1 MMHPKMKIKI
11 YFNYA
16 QNKIGD
22 EYGNNLEIR
31 NVIAMLISY
40 LIDSEKIFP
49 LLKNIEIISNKT
61 NKLNLAL
68 LETFEKKTK
77 WLKNKIFSEEEV
89 VSLKNVCL
97 IIRFLSIVVV
107 TLEKYNMYKHKN
119 LDDVLK
125 IQTRKEL
132 LKNVIK
138 IDDIPKW
145 NGSECENEKEQKIA
159 FIEQRAFIVKINK
172 DFIKSKWKKTFSK
185 MCIIPGRKTKLQQ
198 IMPQLKMLSI
208 VLNDEGI
215 F

>member
-1 MMHPKMKIKI
+1 MHPRMKIKN

-22 EYGNNLEIR
+22 EYGNDLEIR

-68 LETFEKKTK
+68 LETFEKKAK
-77 WLKNKIFSEEEV
+77 WLKNKIFSEEEI

-97 IIRFLSIVVV
+97 IIRFLSIEVV
-107 TLEKYNMYKHKN
+107 TLEKYKIYKHKS
-119 LDDVLK
+119 LDGLFR
-125 IQTRKEL
+125 IEISKEL

-145 NGSECENEKEQKIA
+145 NGSECENEKEQKIS
-159 FIEQRAFIVKINK
+159 FIEQRAFFVKLNK
-172 DFIKSKWKKTFSK
+172 DFIKNKWKKTFSK

-198 IMPQLKMLSI
+198 IVPQLKMLSI